1 MFCFKFKRGVKAMSS
16 KPISVIVDH
25 MVCPRNKKEFEHLL
39 KSILE
44 ESSKFRG
51 YIDSKLIKPKKEED
65 PNYRV
70 MFRFD
75 TQENLDK
82 WLVSNVRFHYIEKIE
97 ALTEKPTVLQVITG
111 LESWFALPGQQTLTP
126 PPRYKMAIVTWVA
139 ITSLLLV
146 FNFIMGPILK
156 ELPFVLRIVITT
168 SCIVLIMTY
177 LWMPFITKLFKSWLY
192 PKKS

>member
-1 MFCFKFKRGVKAMSS
+1 
-16 KPISVIVDH
+16 
-25 MVCPRNKKEFEHLL
+25 MVCPRNKQEFEHLL
-39 KSILE
+39 KGILN
-44 ESSKFRG
+44 ESSKFTG
-51 YIDSKLIKPKKEED
+51 YIDSQINKPKKDED

-82 WLVSNVRFHYIEKIE
+82 WLVSNERFDYIEKIE

-111 LESWFALPGQQTLTP
+111 LESWFTLPGQQTLTP
-126 PPRYKMAIVTWVA
+126 PPRYKMAVVTWVA
-139 ITSLLLV
+139 ITSLLMA
-146 FNFIMGPILK
+146 FNFIMGPILI
-156 ELPFVLRIVITT
+156 ELSFVLRIIVTT